1 MSSGENNKPN
11 EYKVVIIGNSGV
23 GKTHI
28 LSRYLYDVFDKDEK
42 STVSA
47 TYSKKK
53 VKTKKNKE
61 ITLQLWDTAGQEV
74 YKGLTK
80 LFYKNATGII
90 IVYDVTNR
98 NSFEEIKNFWYNEV
112 KLNAPDN
119 VKIVIVGNKCDL
131 YLKEE
136 IKEEEARTYAENIGV
151 MFQLTSALDSSG
163 VDELFQNLAD
173 ALDDPGFIVANNE
186 NNIKLNNDVRNVR
199 NVRRANRRNCC

>member
-1 MSSGENNKPN
+1 MSSAENNKPN

-136 IKEEEARTYAENIGV
+136 IKEDEARTYAENIGV

>member
-136 IKEEEARTYAENIGV
+136 IKEDEARTYAENIGV

>member
-136 IKEEEARTYAENIGV
+136 IKEDEARTYAENIGV

-186 NNIKLNNDVRNVR
+186 NKIKLNNDVRNVR

>member
-28 LSRYLYDVFDKDEK
+28 LSRYLYDVFDQDEK

-61 ITLQLWDTAGQEV
+61 IILQLWDTAGQEV

-98 NSFEEIKNFWYNEV
+98 DSFEEIKNFWYNEV

-131 YLKEE
+131 YLREA
-136 IKEEEARTYAENIGV
+136 IKEDEARTYAENIGV

-173 ALDDPGFIVANNE
+173 ALDDPGFIVADNE
-186 NNIKLNNDVRNVR
+186 NNIKLDNEVRNVR